1 MITQEIKS
9 HINKIDFDLKS
20 LFENV
25 YIKEK
30 TAGNQFYFEI
40 SANNLFT
47 ESVGS
52 QRREA
57 IVRINKKD
65 LLSPVVKWSYS
76 TNPLNEGADWI
87 ERTSSLERIAYDVY
101 DVLNTKKMDGAYFE
115 SLEIHLDMINESN
128 ETLIEKSVV
137 DNIQGI
143 LEKYGVKTLEIKSDI
158 KPIYEGFV
166 VSGTEKTFIIP
177 HSSDIKMS
185 DMFKIESEMKSL
197 PGVNWVLFK
206 EGFLEINVTY
216 EN

>member
-1 MITQEIKS
+1 M
-9 HINKIDFDLKS
+9 KS

-40 SANNLFT
+40 SANNLFN
-47 ESVGS
+47 ESVGH

-65 LLSPVVKWSYS
+65 LLLPIVKWSYS
-76 TNPLNEGADWI
+76 TNPLNEGADWV
-87 ERTSSLERIAYDVY
+87 ERTSTLERVAYDVY

-115 SLEIHLDMINESN
+115 NLEIHLDMINESN
-128 ETLIEKSVV
+128 ETIIEKSVV
-137 DNIQGI
+137 ENIQGI
-143 LEKYGVKTLEIKSDI
+143 LEKYGVKTIEISNDV
-158 KPIYEGFV
+158 KPIYEGFNMT
-166 VSGTEKTFIIP
+166 GTEKTFIVP

-197 PGVNWVLFK
+197 HGVNWILFK
-206 EGFLEINVTY
+206 EGFIEINVSY